1 MGFPESGAKGLSVPF
16 SELERIDVAPV
27 KLLESFIICEIMSTC
42 TGASVK
48 AAVEVR

>member
-27 KLLESFIICEIMSTC
+27 KLLESIICEIMSTC